1 MGKKNRKK
9 KDRVELNSS
18 SDVKNNP
25 FAGLDFSA
33 VTTPEPEPVVEEVE
47 EVVEDKGPQLSPAD
61 QALLEAFGEKG
72 IEFSEVDAE
81 VLCRKKLYMRIEK
94 KKRAGHP
101 VTVVRGFDSDN
112 AEYMME
118 LIGTIKQQLGV
129 GGKLRDDVLELQGN
143 QLSRLPDILLELG
156 YEAING

>member
-9 KDRVELNSS
+9 EKLPINQASEL
-18 SDVKNNP
+18 KNNP
-25 FAGLDFSA
+25 FSGLDFSA
-33 VTTPEPEPVVEEVE
+33 VTTPEPEPVEEKIS
-47 EVVEDKGPQLSPAD
+47 EVSDVKGPQLSAAD
-61 QALLEAFGEKG
+61 QELLKAFGEKG

-101 VTVVRGFDSDN
+101 VTVIRGFDTNN

-118 LIGTIKQQLGV
+118 LVGAVKRQLGV
-129 GGKLRDDVLELQGN
+129 GGILKDDALEVQGN
-143 QLSRLPDILLELG
+143 QLKRLPEIFLELG
-156 YEAING
+156 YDIIEK